1 LKRIDD
7 LIVYKSWGCV
17 LMKKAAML
25 MFIFSALFLVSGCG
39 EKGINEDDVKQ
50 FVMEYKTNQYTV
62 EDASNPPTGIEI
74 GEKVKPFLSEEE
86 YNYFMR
92 SSYFHLITVVA
103 ENTGY
108 KSRLKDIILEKI
120 EETDDGSINYKYTM
134 KVEYYHDSF
143 SELVETKG
151 QLTIQY
157 DGEQYQITRDWEQ
170 PNDFVQQAILKKK

>member
-1 LKRIDD
+1 
-7 LIVYKSWGCV
+7 
-17 LMKKAAML
+17 MKKAGML
-25 MFIFSALFLVSGCG
+25 MFIFSALFLVSGCS
-39 EKGINEDDVKQ
+39 EKGINEDDVKE

-86 YNYFMR
+86 YTDLMR
-92 SSYFHLITVVA
+92 TRNFQIVTIVA

-108 KSRLKDIILEKI
+108 ESKLKDVILERT
-120 EETDDGSINYKYTM
+120 EETDDGSINYNYTM
-134 KVEYYHDSF
+134 KVEYYNDSF
-143 SELVETKG
+143 LELVETKG

-157 DGEQYQITRDWEQ
+157 NGEQYQITRDWEQ